1 MLTYDT
7 YIHACM
13 PAYLH
18 PHVYAHACVRLC
30 HCLARFLFF
39 LFVYPF
45 VCLHNAVSRLVVA
58 GIRRIWYLC
67 ALCRFIS
74 HTGFIGGSANS
85 KQHTVNLIYVCT
97 LVSMCMCVCVFARVD
112 CVVDMINRFVPV
124 AILRIVRCVLSPLGF
139 IGSLSCESSG
149 HATYRYVR
157 TCYPLSDTP
166 SHIHIFAHMKL
177 MRLGKCVETRRW
189 HHFHSKSTRPT
200 TNKMSTSTKTTR
212 KTSASLYGFDFNV
225 SVSWNFNRTPFLL
238 LNLVSRHQFAYFL

>member
-1 MLTYDT
+1 MQ
-7 YIHACM
+7 IHISHRFYWWLSKQQT
-13 PAYLH
+13 AYSQ
-18 PHVYAHACVRLC
+18 P
-30 HCLARFLFF
+30 
-39 LFVYPF
+39 
-45 VCLHNAVSRLVVA
+45 
-58 GIRRIWYLC
+58 YLC
-67 ALCRFIS
+67 M
-74 HTGFIGGSANS
+74 HTCSY
-85 KQHTVNLIYVCT
+85 VNV
-97 LVSMCMCVCVFARVD
+97 CVCVFARVD

-189 HHFHSKSTRPT
+189 HHFHSKSTRLT

-212 KTSASLYGFDFNV
+212 KTSASLYGFDFNI
-225 SVSWNFNRTPFLL
+225 SVS
-238 LNLVSRHQFAYFL
+238 